1 MSTVKYDP
9 ARGDVLITGA
19 YDNTVR
25 LFVGPNWTLVKTLA
39 GHEGK
44 VMCLDVAPGTCAMHM
59 HRGATARATQPP
71 LTHARRGRDPRRT
84 TDRVGIV

>member
-1 MSTVKYDP
+1 VSTVKYDP
-9 ARGDVLITGA
+9 VRGDVLITGG

-44 VMCLDVAPGTCAMHM
+44 VMCLDVTPGT
-59 HRGATARATQPP
+59 R
-71 LTHARRGRDPRRT
+71 LARRPPQGT
-84 TDRVGIV
+84 HSHH